1 MWQSFRFHSIT
12 QVKYSI
18 LPIYCTVFKFQV
30 FLLFRFKFL
39 LFSPTKTGKVGRR
52 TEKVKGG
59 SKITLTSSWSKQDCK
74 SHLLSSKSRLVLSYL
89 SYITQQSR
97 RVRPTFY
104 YSKLVEFM
112 GEAATTIL
120 ASPYLVFGG
129 KFDVQDLLFHFS
141 HASTPYVVKTSLY
154 PLLKVI
160 LTLRKIWINA
170 E

>member
-1 MWQSFRFHSIT
+1 MSQNS
-12 QVKYSI
+12 
-18 LPIYCTVFKFQV
+18 TVLTV
-30 FLLFRFKFL
+30 SSSSDCKFL

-89 SYITQQSR
+89 SYIIQQSR